1 MYLFKY
7 TNKQYEKYSKKI
19 SIITPKK
26 GDKFRLTKIALENAK
41 EHYIGYTSNL
51 KKRIKEHNSE
61 DNKGYT
67 RDKK

>member
-1 MYLFKY
+1 MYY
-7 TNKQYEKYSKKI
+7 VYI
-19 SIITPKK
+19 
-26 GDKFRLTKIALENAK
+26 LENVENTK